1 MWHQFH
7 KLHSIRSQQNCT
19 AWGFNQIQNY
29 FLQHHSAPTRSNI
42 HWSGILHSPNRHT
55 IRGLQI
61 TCIHTLKIIKPG
73 LHSHIHAENL
83 FLHVS
88 APHRQ
93 TREVI
98 SFPFQNR
105 SNHSTFEKAQPRP
118 GRPYQSC
125 QLPSILKSK

>member
-1 MWHQFH
+1 MVLVW
-7 KLHSIRSQQNCT
+7 KVKVIRPVTLTLTLTLS
-19 AWGFNQIQNY
+19 WLIQNVY
-29 FLQHHSAPTRSNI
+29 YC
-42 HWSGILHSPNRHT
+42 HT

-88 APHRQ
+88 AAHRQ